1 MRGREM
7 TEKLSTRPDL
17 TLTLDED
24 GVIQKVMTA
33 ESLAG
38 EPLDQWRGRRWGET
52 IDPENGAAVRKK
64 IEDVR
69 RRGGPS
75 CFEVRQRFPSGLELS
90 MEYTTFSFGKGGFI
104 AIGRNLQ
111 AIAEL
116 RARLQLAQ
124 EARERDYW
132 KMREIETRYRT
143 LFDAT
148 TEAVALVN
156 VSDMSV
162 IEANL
167 RAARNL
173 YLSPGAPFL
182 PHLNDRDRR
191 ALAELFKKTREQGR
205 APGIVI
211 QPSPAGGMWSL
222 RASLMNAESIPVIIC
237 QLTPMREPEQAGE
250 QKDIAFASL
259 IERLPEAF
267 VVIDADGLV
276 RAANGAFLDLV
287 QVGAETA
294 IAGRK
299 LTRWFSSPGVD
310 ASVVMALIRKN
321 GDLRR
326 FRTRIDGELGQST
339 FVEISAVGDTAE
351 QPSCFGLLVREASQA
366 MRSSPAE
373 MTEDVSVE
381 ALDDHTLEEIVR
393 MSTEVIERK
402 AILRALD
409 QCDENR
415 TAAARQL
422 GLSRQS
428 LHAKL
433 KRYGLERK

>member
-1 MRGREM
+1 M
-7 TEKLSTRPDL
+7 TEKLYTRPDL

-24 GVIQKVMTA
+24 GVIQKVVTA
-33 ESLAG
+33 ESLAR

-52 IDPENGAAVRKK
+52 IEPAIGNAVLKK
-64 IEDVR
+64 IEDGR
-69 RRGGPS
+69 SRGDPS
-75 CFEVRQRFPSGLELS
+75 CFEVRQRFPSGLELP

-104 AIGRNLQ
+104 AIGRNLE
-111 AIAEL
+111 AISEL

-156 VSDMSV
+156 VSDLKV
-162 IEANL
+162 IEANF

-173 YLSPGAPFL
+173 YLSPGEPFL
-182 PHLNDRDRR
+182 PQLSGRDRR
-191 ALAELFKKTREQGR
+191 ALAELFDKARAQGR

-211 QPSPAGGMWSL
+211 QPTPSAGLWSL
-222 RASLMNAESIPVIIC
+222 RASLMNAENGPVFIC
-237 QLTPMREPEQAGE
+237 QLTPMREPDHSDE
-250 QKDIAFASL
+250 QKGVSFASL
-259 IERLPEAF
+259 IERLPEGF
-267 VVIDADGLV
+267 VVVDRDGLV

-294 IAGRK
+294 VTDRK
-299 LTRWFSSPGVD
+299 LTRWLSSPGVD
-310 ASVVMALIRKN
+310 ANVVMSLIRKH

-326 FRTRIDGELGQST
+326 FQTRIDGELGQST
-339 FVEISAVGDTAE
+339 LVEITAAGDDAE
-351 QPSCFGLLVREASQA
+351 QPNYFGLLIR
-366 MRSSPAE
+366 
-373 MTEDVSVE
+373 DVSHAARPRTAE
-381 ALDDHTLEEIVR
+381 TSEDLSFEPLDDRTLEAIVR

-402 AILRALD
+402 AIQQALD
-409 QCDENR
+409 QCDGNR

>member
-1 MRGREM
+1 M

-17 TLTLDED
+17 TLTLDGD
-24 GVIQKVMTA
+24 GVIQKVVTA
-33 ESLAG
+33 ESLAR

-52 IDPENGAAVRKK
+52 IDPGVGSIVLKK

-69 RRGGPS
+69 RRGDPS
-75 CFEVRQRFPSGLELS
+75 CFEVRQRFPSGLELP
-90 MEYTTFSFGKGGFI
+90 MEFTTFSFGDGGFI
-104 AIGRNLQ
+104 AIGRNLE
-111 AIAEL
+111 AISEL
-116 RARLQLAQ
+116 RSRLQLAQ

-156 VSDMSV
+156 VSDLSV

-182 PHLNDRDRR
+182 PQLSDRDRR
-191 ALAELFKKTREQGR
+191 ALADLLEKTREHGR

-211 QPSPAGGMWSL
+211 QPTPSAGLWSL
-222 RASLMNAESIPVIIC
+222 RASLMNAENGPVFIC
-237 QLTPMREPEQAGE
+237 QLTPMREPEQSGG
-250 QKDIAFASL
+250 QKGASFAAL
-259 IERLPEAF
+259 IERLPEGF
-267 VVIDADGLV
+267 VVIDRDGLV

-294 IAGRK
+294 VTDRK
-299 LTRWFSSPGVD
+299 LTRWLSSPGVD
-310 ASVVMALIRKN
+310 ANVVMSLIRKH

-326 FRTRIDGELGQST
+326 FQTRIDGELGQST
-339 FVEISAVGDTAE
+339 LVEISAAGDDAE
-351 QPSCFGLLVREASQA
+351 QPNFFGLLIRDVSHAARSQSTETA
-366 MRSSPAE
+366 
-373 MTEDVSVE
+373 EDVSVE
-381 ALDDHTLEEIVR
+381 ALDDRTLETIVR

-402 AILRALD
+402 AILRALEQTD
-409 QCDENR
+409 DNR

-433 KRYGLERK
+433 KKYGLERK

>member
-1 MRGREM
+1 M
-7 TEKLSTRPDL
+7 TENLSTRPDL

-33 ESLAG
+33 ESLAA

-52 IDPENGAAVRKK
+52 IDPENGAAARKK
-64 IEDVR
+64 IEDVW

-104 AIGRNLQ
+104 AIGRNLE

-116 RARLQLAQ
+116 RARLQLTQ

-156 VSDMSV
+156 VSDLNV

-182 PHLNDRDRR
+182 PHLNERDRR

-211 QPSPAGGMWSL
+211 QPTAPGGMWSL
-222 RASLMNAESIPVIIC
+222 RASLMNAESGPVFIC
-237 QLTPMREPEQAGE
+237 QLTPMREPEPAVG
-250 QKDIAFASL
+250 QKGVAFSSL

-267 VVIDADGLV
+267 VVIDNEGVV

-299 LTRWFSSPGVD
+299 LTRWLSSPGVD
-310 ASVVMALIRKN
+310 ANVVMTLIRRN

-326 FRTRIDGELGQST
+326 FQTRIDGELGQST
-339 FVEISAVGDTAE
+339 LVEISAVGDDAE
-351 QPSCFGLLVREASQA
+351 QPAYFGLLVRDASHA
-366 MRSSPAE
+366 TRSGPAE
-373 MTEDVSVE
+373 MTEDLSLG
-381 ALDDHTLEEIVR
+381 ALAEHTLEEIVR

-402 AILRALD
+402 AILRALE

-415 TAAARQL
+415 TAAAREL

-433 KRYGLERK
+433 KRYGLDRK